1 MGIVRTLSTAAGI
14 PEPMEP
20 TVLWGSCAFH
30 DLVKQ
35 WHEQRVEISSSIS
48 EIIACPGYLR
58 IIAMGRRA
66 LPLII
71 EQLKSE
77 GDDPDHW
84 CAALEAITGED
95 PVPEDAHGDTVR
107 IAQAW
112 IEWSKTSWNSRALD
126 EGRTIESR
134 ALGLLS
140 TTAFAWAAESHYT
153 LVVAQPRAALPEVY
167 WPLGVRREVTIAAFV
182 EAFQSLGYETCTEG
196 NLENGVIKVA
206 LFADEAGKPT
216 HAARQLPDGCWTS
229 KLGELEDIEHTNR

>member
-1 MGIVRTLSTAAGI
+1 MSGVTRTYEKIVVAWTGDDWPLSSESQPFFLRRGSWLGEPRQEVSSVGCLMGIVRTLSTAAGI

-140 TTAFAWAAESHYT
+140 TTALPGLPSPLHAGGGPA
-153 LVVAQPRAALPEVY
+153 RAALPEVT
-167 WPLGVRREVTIAAFV
+167 GR
-182 EAFQSLGYETCTEG
+182 
-196 NLENGVIKVA
+196 
-206 LFADEAGKPT
+206 
-216 HAARQLPDGCWTS
+216 
-229 KLGELEDIEHTNR
+229 